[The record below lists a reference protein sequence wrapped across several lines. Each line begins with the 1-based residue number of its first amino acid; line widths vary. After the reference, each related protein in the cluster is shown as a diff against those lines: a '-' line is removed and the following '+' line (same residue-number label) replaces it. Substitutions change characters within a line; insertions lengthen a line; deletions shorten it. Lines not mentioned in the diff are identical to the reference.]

1 MILAVGLFMAAVVP
15 KLYPGYQIAEIL
27 ITSMIFSIVLCPVT
41 PDYIH
46 EESYGLANMLKVIM
60 KKVGILTACFA

>member
-1 MILAVGLFMAAVVP
+1 LILALGLLLAAIVP
-15 KLYPGYQIAEIL
+15 NLYPDYQIAEIL
-27 ITSMIFSIVLCPVT
+27 ITSMIFLVMLCPIT

-46 EESYGLANMLKVIM
+46 PESYGLANMLKVIM